1 MGGEVVGSEQ
11 AGEGIEGRVGA
22 GYKPGA
28 SKKHMNLI
36 TRYVWAVRAC
46 VLVERSV
53 GDIWDSGGGEDVV
66 TMGG

>member
-46 VLVERSV
+46 ALGKRSI
-53 GDIWDSGGGEDVV
+53 GDS
-66 TMGG
+66 